1 MGSIIIVTGL
11 PGVGK
16 TTILDKAVE
25 KLKREGVNIGLVNY
39 GTIMLKIAKDKGLVK
54 HRDEMRKLN
63 ITQQLELQKIAAKKL
78 NELAKLYD
86 MLIIDTHLFVNT
98 PRGRWPGISLNNLS
112 ILNINQII
120 VVEASPEEIIR
131 RREKDED
138 RVRDKANIEIIDDD
152 LKYNRIMAAALS
164 IYTSCPVSIIKN
176 HDGCIE
182 KASNEMYNLL
192 SLLLKERD

>member
-16 TTILDKAVE
+16 TTVLDKAIE
-25 KLKREGVNIGLVNY
+25 KLKRDGVNIGLVNY
-39 GTIMLKIAKDKGLVK
+39 GTVMLNIARDIGLVK

-63 ITQQLELQKIAAKKL
+63 IAQQLEIQKEAAKKL

-86 MLIIDTHLFVNT
+86 MLIIDTHLFINT

-112 ILNINQII
+112 VLNISQII
-120 VVEASPEEIIR
+120 IVEASPEEIIR

-138 RVRDKANIEIIDDD
+138 RVRDKANIEIINDD

-176 HDGCIE
+176 HDGWLE
-182 KASNEMYNLL
+182 KASNEIYNIL
-192 SLLLKERD
+192 SLLLKDRD